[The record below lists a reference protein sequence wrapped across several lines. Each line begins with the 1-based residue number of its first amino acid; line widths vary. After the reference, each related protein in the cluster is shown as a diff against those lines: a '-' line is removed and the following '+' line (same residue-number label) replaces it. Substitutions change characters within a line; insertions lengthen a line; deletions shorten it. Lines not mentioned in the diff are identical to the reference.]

1 MVPFLE
7 EDVLRNLELI
17 STLSSYLLQDF
28 EQIHKGFLLLK
39 LQLRSIKLKIDILP
53 LEIGDTLL
61 TISDEVVD
69 IPGRRC
75 SFLGQVSCIYLSE
88 VLPLQVLLVC
98 H

>member
-1 MVPFLE
+1 M
-7 EDVLRNLELI
+7 LRNLELI
-17 STLSSYLLQDF
+17 STLPSDLLQDF
-28 EQIHKGFLLLK
+28 KQIHKGFLLLE
-39 LQLRSIKLKIDILP
+39 LQLRSVKLKVNILP

-75 SFLGQVSCIYLSE
+75 SFLGQVSSIYLSE
-88 VLPLQVLLVC
+88 VLPFQVLLVC